1 MRMENSQATGMGAAG
16 ATRETAKE
24 IVRRTLRERG
34 VRGLYRGYWA
44 TLSRNVPSA
53 IIWFSLYEEIKL

>member
-1 MRMENSQATGMGAAG
+1 MGAAG
-16 ATRETAKE
+16 GVRETGKQV
-24 IVRRTLRERG
+24 VRRTLREKG

-53 IIWFSLYEEIKL
+53 IIRFSLYEEIKL